1 MAPRVELQSLLEGI
15 LGSNH
20 VYFQP
25 PPNVVLS
32 YPCIVYKRDQART
45 QFADNDPYMRRKRYQ
60 VTVMDKDPDS
70 AVPDKI
76 ASLPTCLFD
85 RFFTAGNLNHDVFNI
100 FF

>member
-1 MAPRVELQSLLEGI
+1 MAPRVQLQSLLESV
-15 LGSNH
+15 LGSDH

-25 PPNVVLS
+25 PNNMVLA

-45 QFADNDPYMRRKRYQ
+45 QFADNDPYMRQKRYQ

-70 AVPDKI
+70 AIPDKI